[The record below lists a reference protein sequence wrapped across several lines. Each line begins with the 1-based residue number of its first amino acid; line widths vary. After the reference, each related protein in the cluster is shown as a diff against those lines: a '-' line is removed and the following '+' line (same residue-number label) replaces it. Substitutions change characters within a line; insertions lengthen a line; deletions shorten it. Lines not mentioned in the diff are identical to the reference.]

1 MDVAVE
7 SRMAQGKK
15 RCMIQ
20 ADDSG
25 QDEFRRRKFW
35 PATKASKTTLKK
47 LRASGVNLVGAVMN
61 SDVVYSYLVSGSWM
75 FLVGWVLLL
84 VLAFFAV
91 FHHET

>member
-1 MDVAVE
+1 MNSGEGSSGPLQRPKWQDNVE
-7 SRMAQGKK
+7 
-15 RCMIQ
+15 
-20 ADDSG
+20 
-25 QDEFRRRKFW
+25 E
-35 PATKASKTTLKK
+35 P
-47 LRASGVNLVGAVMN
+47 RASGVNLVGAVMN